1 MKMNLSI
8 QKFDFFPSKFLKL
21 QLFFITNSWI
31 FFYDLKYSNINL

>member
-8 QKFDFFPSKFLKL
+8 QKFFPSKFLKL